1 MKRSH
6 IIIKYSILFL
16 IGWGLL
22 GCDHQEKRK
31 DDEAYIRRIKE
42 KKIREV
48 EPLPEIKTYEP
59 FIYSA
64 FNLRS
69 PFAPPITQEA
79 TKKFNFEGGVHPDLN
94 RRKEPL
100 ESFPLDS
107 LRMVGTIEK
116 NKNLWALVVDPS
128 GVLYRLAKGNYV
140 GQNHGRID
148 NVTADKI
155 TLTEIVPDPSGGWR
169 ERPASMA
176 IFGEGKGN
184 EQSVKK

>member
-6 IIIKYSILFL
+6 AIIKYSILLLAGWFL
-16 IGWGLL
+16 A
-22 GCDHQEKRK
+22 GCDNQEKRQE
-31 DDEAYIRRIKE
+31 DEAYIRRIKQ

-48 EPLPEIKTYEP
+48 EPLPEIKPYEP
-59 FIYSA
+59 FAYSA

-69 PFAPPITQEA
+69 PFAPPESQA
-79 TKKFNFEGGVHPDLN
+79 PTKKFSFEGGIHPDPN

-116 NKNLWALVVDPS
+116 SKKLWALIIDPS
-128 GVLYRLAKGNYV
+128 GVLYRLTKGNYV

-148 NVTADKI
+148 NVAIDKI
-155 TLTEIVPDPSGGWR
+155 VLTEIVPDPSGGWR

-184 EQSVKK
+184 EPGKK